1 MYSKEFR
8 RQLLTACDAGGGT
21 REVAMQFSF
30 LNRRSGGSSRCV
42 VSRARRLRRPLVT
55 AFQRG
60 RNGVTG
66 CGKALLKSIADQ
78 PDIYLHELQVKLESE
93 QEATLSPQTLSEAY
107 RAVRLTRQAR
117 H

>member
-1 MYSKEFR
+1 M
-8 RQLLTACDAGGGT
+8 
-21 REVAMQFSF
+21 
-30 LNRRSGGSSRCV
+30 
-42 VSRARRLRRPLVT
+42 SRARRLRRPLVT
-55 AFQRG
+55 VVQRG

-93 QEATLSPQTLSEAY
+93 QEATLSPQTLSEAC